1 MTNRFL
7 ESGELYSFLSLR
19 HPRNVDVQQPTV
31 QLKPGI
37 VPINRAKLQNY
48 QNVGVDVSNRMFQ
61 SKDIYAPP
69 FLNIAP
75 VLQNTGMT
83 QYSRAPVI
91 RRDRL
96 I

>member
-19 HPRNVDVQQPTV
+19 HPRNIEVQQPTV
-31 QLKPGI
+31 QLRPTVI
-37 VPINRAKLQNY
+37 PINHRKLQNY
-48 QNVGVDVSNRMFQ
+48 QNVGVDVSARMFE
-61 SKDIYAPP
+61 SKDVYAPP